1 MSRRMLVGLTVAVIV
16 GSTALAGPLE
26 DATTAY
32 QHGDYVE
39 ALRLFQPLAEQGDA
53 GGEFGLGSMY
63 ALGQGV
69 RQDFVE
75 AAKWLRLAADQGL
88 ADAQYDLGLQYVTG
102 YGVPRD
108 QVMAY
113 LWFDLAA
120 ARGNEHA
127 AIFRDEVAKQMTP
140 DQIAAA
146 HHLAQDWKPN
156 PKRR

>member
-1 MSRRMLVGLTVAVIV
+1 MLVGVTFAVAVGV
-16 GSTALAGPLE
+16 AALAGSFE

-39 ALRLFQPLAEQGDA
+39 ALRLFRPLAEQGDA

-75 AAKWLRLAADQGL
+75 AAKWLRLAAAQGV

-108 QVMAY
+108 EVMAY

-127 AIFRDEVAKQMTP
+127 AAFRDELAKQMTP
-140 DQIAAA
+140 DQVAAA
-146 HHLAQDWKPN
+146 QRLAQEWKPN